1 MLKKVLKSMTFT
13 LLLLSLTIGAIGCS
27 SQGSPSPAGTP
38 NPATLDKVTLN
49 LQWLPEDPAY
59 WVALEK
65 GFWTEQNLDVKVI
78 RGYGSGDTVT
88 KIATKK
94 ADFGIADVGSL
105 ILARAKEDIQVKAVA
120 NFKES
125 YPGIVIYNDALGIK
139 TPQDL
144 EGKSIIGSASS
155 SIVLFFPAFAKA
167 TGIDQSKVKWQ
178 FLDPTLQYSAFAQ
191 GQADALTTMYKYIPR
206 VEKLVGKPVP
216 FFSYRDDAQLNRY
229 GESIIVH
236 EDTIKENP
244 ELVRRF
250 VAGFLKGLQYSLEHP
265 SEVGV
270 IMKKYV
276 PETDPDLSVKMWES
290 ELKYQVITGEE
301 GQTKGLGSMSDQ
313 RMAQTIKFVLDA
325 YEIQK
330 ELPPEK
336 IYTTE
341 FLPKEPLFPPKK

>member
-1 MLKKVLKSMTFT
+1 MSQRLLKLILFT
-13 LLLLSLTIGAIGCS
+13 LLTLSLSLGTTACS
-27 SQGSPSPAGTP
+27 SHGSQNPGGAPNSP
-38 NPATLDKVTLN
+38 TLDKVVLN

-125 YPGIVIYNDALGIK
+125 FPGIVIYNDALGIK
-139 TPQDL
+139 TPKDL

-167 TGIDQSKVKWQ
+167 TGIDQSKLKWQ
-178 FLDPTLQYSAFAQ
+178 LLDPTLHYSAFAQ
-191 GQADALTTMYKYIPR
+191 GQADTLTTMYKYIPR
-206 VEKLVGKPVP
+206 VEKLMGKPVQ
-216 FFSYRDDAQLNRY
+216 FFSYKDDGQLNRY

-276 PETDPDLSVKMWES
+276 PETDPDLSVKMWET

-301 GQTKGLGSMSDQ
+301 AQTKGLGSMSDQ
-313 RMAQTIKFVLDA
+313 RMAQTIKYVLDA
-325 YEIQK
+325 YELQK
-330 ELPPEK
+330 ELPPK
-336 IYTTE
+336 TVYTTE
-341 FLPKEPLFPPKK
+341 FLPKTPLFPPKK

>member
-1 MLKKVLKSMTFT
+1 MPQKLLKLIIIT
-13 LLLLSLTIGAIGCS
+13 LLLLSLAIGTIGCS
-27 SQGSPSPAGTP
+27 SQGSPSPAGAP

-65 GFWTEQNLDVKVI
+65 GFWKEQNLDVNII

-105 ILARAKEDIQVKAVA
+105 ILARAKEDVQVKAVV

-125 YPGIVIYNDALGIK
+125 YPGIVIYNDSLGIK
-139 TPQDL
+139 TPKDL

-167 TGIDQSKVKWQ
+167 TGINPNKVKWE
-178 FLDPTLQYSAFAQ
+178 LIDPTLQYSAFAQ
-191 GQADALTTMYKYIPR
+191 GQADTLTTMYKYIPR
-206 VEKLVGKPVP
+206 VEKLTGKPAK
-216 FFSYRDDAQLNRY
+216 FFSYKDDGGLNRY

-276 PETDPDLSVKMWES
+276 PETDPDLSVKMWEA

-301 GQTKGLGSMSDQ
+301 AQAKGLGSMSDQ
-313 RMAQTIKFVLDA
+313 RMAQTIKYVIEA
-325 YEIQK
+325 YELQK
-330 ELPPEK
+330 EISPK
-336 IYTTE
+336 TIYTTE
-341 FLPKEPLFPPKK
+341 FLPKDPLYPPKK